1 MDQFKLSTTHNS
13 ALKTQ
18 HSQPAIVWEECACL
32 LCGSANLAS
41 LLEASNPRAWQGISF
56 PSSSLGTRTGPP
68 GDAGFRFRIAKCN
81 RCGLCFTN
89 PRPDLASIKRFYPA
103 DYHSYR
109 AKPDG
114 TNERIRKTDPIRKL
128 LPVQGSARLLDFGC
142 GAGDFL
148 RRMHALGWNVTGLDM
163 AEPAVSRIRD
173 QYGLPAQVG
182 TLPSPLW
189 DAACFEAITM
199 WQSLEHVHQP
209 LDVLHE
215 AYRLLT
221 AGGRLLVAAPNFDS
235 FASRWFGAS
244 WYGLDLPR
252 HLTHFTP
259 QTLRMLLRR
268 AGFERVEMRQQQRNS
283 WIRHSAERH
292 GSRFLQT
299 RLGSGL
305 AGWWGRLSGRAE
317 SILAIAVK

>member
-1 MDQFKLSTTHNS
+1 MDHFTLSTTHNS
-13 ALKTQ
+13 ALSTQ

-32 LCGSANLAS
+32 LCGSGNFS
-41 LLEASNPRAWQGISF
+41 PLLEASYPRG
-56 PSSSLGTRTGPP
+56 
-68 GDAGFRFRIAKCN
+68 GDAGLHFLIVRCN

-89 PRPDLASIKRFYPA
+89 PRPDLVSIKRFYPA

-109 AKPDG
+109 AKPNG

-128 LPVQGSARLLDFGC
+128 LPIQGSARMLDFGC

-163 AEPAVSRIRD
+163 AEPAVARIRD

-189 DAACFEAITM
+189 EAACFEAITM

-252 HLTHFTP
+252 HITHFTP
-259 QTLRMLLRR
+259 QTLRMMLRR

-283 WIRHSAERH
+283 WIRHSAERT
-292 GSRFLQT
+292 GSRFMQT

-305 AGWWGRLSGRAE
+305 AGWWGRLCGRTE
-317 SILAIAVK
+317 SILAIAVR

>member
-1 MDQFKLSTTHNS
+1 MDS
-13 ALKTQ
+13 
-18 HSQPAIVWEECACL
+18 PAIIWEECACL
-32 LCGSANLAS
+32 LCGSGGFTP
-41 LLEASNPRAWQGISF
+41 LLEASDPR
-56 PSSSLGTRTGPP
+56 R
-68 GDAGFRFRIAKCN
+68 GDAGLHFRIAKCN
-81 RCGLCFTN
+81 HCGLCFTN
-89 PRPDLASIKRFYPA
+89 PRPDLVTIKQFYPA
-103 DYHSYR
+103 DYRCHQP
-109 AKPDG
+109 KPDDMK
-114 TNERIRKTDPIRKL
+114 ECVQKADPMRKL
-128 LPVQGSARLLDFGC
+128 LPIWGPARLLDFGC

-148 RRMHALGWNVTGLDM
+148 RRMHALGWDVAGLDM
-163 AEPAVSRIRD
+163 AEPPVARIRD
-173 QYGLPAQVG
+173 QFGLPVHLG
-182 TLPSPLW
+182 TLPSSLW
-189 DAACFEAITM
+189 SRACFEAITM

-209 LDVLHE
+209 LDVLRG

-235 FASRWFGAS
+235 CASRLYGAS

-259 QTLRMLLRR
+259 RTLRMMLRR
-268 AGFERVEMRQQQRNS
+268 AGFERVEIRQQQRNS
-283 WIRHSAERH
+283 WIRHSAKRH

>member
-1 MDQFKLSTTHNS
+1 MRLPATQRSD
-13 ALKTQ
+13 ALTAG
-18 HSQPAIVWEECACL
+18 SPAIVWEECACL
-32 LCGSANLAS
+32 LCGSTNLAP
-41 LLEASNPRAWQGISF
+41 LLEASDPRA
-56 PSSSLGTRTGPP
+56 
-68 GDAGFRFRIAKCN
+68 GDAGFRFLIAKCN

-89 PRPDLASIKRFYPA
+89 PRPDLVSIKRFYPA

-114 TNERIRKTDPIRKL
+114 MNERIRKTDPIGKL

-163 AEPAVSRIRD
+163 AEPAVARIRD
-173 QYGLPAQVG
+173 QYGLPAHVG

-189 DAACFEAITM
+189 SGACFEAITM

-209 LDVLHE
+209 LEVLRA

-221 AGGRLLVAAPNFDS
+221 TGGRLLVAAPNFDG

-259 QTLRMLLRR
+259 QTLRMMLGR
-268 AGFERVEMRQQQRNS
+268 AGFECVEMQQQQRNS

-292 GSRFLQT
+292 RNRFLQT
-299 RLGSGL
+299 RIGSGL

>member
-1 MDQFKLSTTHNS
+1 MRLATHFCGDAVENTPI
-13 ALKTQ
+13 A
-18 HSQPAIVWEECACL
+18 WEQCACL
-32 LCGSANLAS
+32 YCGGAS
-41 LLEASNPRAWQGISF
+41 HTPLLETSDPLSI
-56 PSSSLGTRTGPP
+56 
-68 GDAGFRFRIAKCN
+68 GFRFLIVKCN
-81 RCGLCFTN
+81 RCGLRFTN
-89 PRPDLASIKRFYPA
+89 PRPDRVSIKHFYPA
-103 DYHSYR
+103 DYRCHH
-109 AKPDG
+109 AKQEDAKEHMG
-114 TNERIRKTDPIRKL
+114 KADPIRAL

-142 GAGDFL
+142 GAGAFL

-163 AEPAVSRIRD
+163 AEPAVARIRD
-173 QYGLPAQVG
+173 QYGLPVQVG

-209 LDVLHE
+209 LEVLRAAH
-215 AYRLLT
+215 RLLT
-221 AGGRLLVAAPNFDS
+221 TGGRLLVAAPNFDS

-259 QTLRMLLRR
+259 QTLHMMLGQ
-268 AGFERVEMRQQQRNS
+268 AGFEHVEIRQQQRNS

-292 GSRFLQT
+292 RNRFLQT
-299 RLGSGL
+299 RPGSGL

-317 SILAIAVK
+317 SILAVAAK